1 VAIIAVLI
9 ALLLPA
15 VQKVR
20 EASAKTK
27 SMVNA
32 KQYGF
37 GPEMAANNLQQ
48 ARLAIHDGQTQ
59 PSPAPPPRARVQTF
73 SADVVLIPRLSVGTT
88 SPESIYE
95 ARFTG
100 KIQAARPQ
108 KETGECELELP
119 LPPQIISLAD
129 LSVMAGGKPSELV
142 ALRNDKLVWRGALAA
157 EPTPLEVT
165 Y

>member
-1 VAIIAVLI
+1 MSKAHRSAFTLVELVVVVIIIAVLI

-32 KQYGF
+32 KQFGF
-37 GPEMAANNLQQ
+37 GPEMAEANRKQ
-48 ARLAIHDGQTQ
+48 AGLAIHDGQPQ
-59 PSPAPPPRARVQTF
+59 PPPSPPPRARVQTF

-119 LPPQIISLAD
+119 LPPQIISL
-129 LSVMAGGKPSELV
+129 GHG
-142 ALRNDKLVWRGALAA
+142 RR
-157 EPTPLEVT
+157 
-165 Y
+165 